1 MSNFYVN
8 SVKRKMKF
16 QKLDLQSMQNNDE
29 DSLSNVENLSPKDE
43 IRQEESNLREEAIS
57 DLKFKL
63 HDNFSHILTDTNL
76 PNENNENNEN
86 LNSQEKINPSE
97 DNIDVRDISID
108 EGPEF
113 LNEAKIN
120 LKQIENLA
128 GLSTR
133 NDDHKALLEERTKDD
148 LSIFIGELRTLTEKR
163 SQIKDSLHK
172 VDNELIKLQ
181 EKIYKNKKLYEDK
194 IAQLE
199 SINEIY
205 SQSANIV
212 SKIISEDTK
221 YEQL

>member
-63 HDNFSHILTDTNL
+63 HDNFAHILTDTNL
-76 PNENNENNEN
+76 PNENHKN
-86 LNSQEKINPSE
+86 LNYHESTNPSE
-97 DNIDVRDISID
+97 DNIDVSID

-133 NDDHKALLEERTKDD
+133 NDDHKALLEEPTKDD

-212 SKIISEDTK
+212 SKIISEDKK

>member
-29 DSLSNVENLSPKDE
+29 DSLSNVENLSTKDE

-63 HDNFSHILTDTNL
+63 HDNFSHILTDTNI
-76 PNENNENNEN
+76 PNENHKN
-86 LNSQEKINPSE
+86 LNYHESTNPSE
-97 DNIDVRDISID
+97 DNIDVSID

-133 NDDHKALLEERTKDD
+133 NDDYKALLEEPTKDN

-181 EKIYKNKKLYEDK
+181 EKIYKNKKIYEDK

>member
-8 SVKRKMKF
+8 SVKKKMKF

-29 DSLSNVENLSPKDE
+29 GSLSNVEDVSPKDE
-43 IRQEESNLREEAIS
+43 IMQEESNLREEAIS

-63 HDNFSHILTDTNL
+63 HNNFSHILSDSNS
-76 PNENNENNEN
+76 PNENLENM
-86 LNSQEKINPSE
+86 NSQENINPSE
-97 DNIDVRDISID
+97 DNIDVSID
-108 EGPEF
+108 EGPVF

-128 GLSTR
+128 GLSKR
-133 NDDHKALLEERTKDD
+133 NDNHKALLEEPTKDN

-181 EKIYKNKKLYEDK
+181 EKIYKNKKIYEDK

-212 SKIISEDTK
+212 SKIISEDKK
-221 YEQL
+221 YE

>member
-16 QKLDLQSMQNNDE
+16 QKLDLQSMQNNDKAG
-29 DSLSNVENLSPKDE
+29 LSNVENLSPKDE

-57 DLKFKL
+57 DLKFQL

-76 PNENNENNEN
+76 SNESESN
-86 LNSQEKINPSE
+86 LNNQDEVNLPD
-97 DNIDVRDISID
+97 DNHDITID

-128 GLSTR
+128 GLSAN
-133 NDDHKALLEERTKDD
+133 NDVQNALLEEPTKDN
-148 LSIFIGELRTLTEKR
+148 LSFFISELRSLTEKR
-163 SQIKDSLHK
+163 SQIKDRLHK

-181 EKIYKNKKLYEDK
+181 EKIYKNKKLYENK
-194 IAQLE
+194 IAELE

-221 YEQL
+221 YE

>member
-16 QKLDLQSMQNNDE
+16 QKLDLQSIQNNDE
-29 DSLSNVENLSPKDE
+29 DSLSNVDNSSPKDE

-63 HDNFSHILTDTNL
+63 HDNFSHILTDTNI
-76 PNENNENNEN
+76 PNENHKN
-86 LNSQEKINPSE
+86 LNSQESTNPSE
-97 DNIDVRDISID
+97 ENIDVSID

-133 NDDHKALLEERTKDD
+133 NDDHKALLEEPTKDN

-172 VDNELIKLQ
+172 VDDELIKLQ
-181 EKIYKNKKLYEDK
+181 EKIYKNKKIYEDK
-194 IAQLE
+194 IARLE

>member
-57 DLKFKL
+57 DIKFKL
-63 HDNFSHILTDTNL
+63 HDNFSHILTNTNL
-76 PNENNENNEN
+76 LNENHKN
-86 LNSQEKINPSE
+86 LNSQEFINPSE
-97 DNIDVRDISID
+97 ENIDVNDICIN
-108 EGPEF
+108 EGSEF

-133 NDDHKALLEERTKDD
+133 NDDYKALLEEPTKDN

-172 VDNELIKLQ
+172 VDDELIKLQ
-181 EKIYKNKKLYEDK
+181 EKIYKNKKIYEDK

>member
-29 DSLSNVENLSPKDE
+29 AGLSNVENLSPKDE

-57 DLKFKL
+57 DLKFQL

-76 PNENNENNEN
+76 SNESKSN
-86 LNSQEKINPSE
+86 LNNQDEVNLPD
-97 DNIDVRDISID
+97 DNHDITID

-128 GLSTR
+128 GLSAN
-133 NDDHKALLEERTKDD
+133 NDVQNALLEEPTKDN
-148 LSIFIGELRTLTEKR
+148 LSFFISELRSLTEKR
-163 SQIKDSLHK
+163 SQIKDRLHK

-181 EKIYKNKKLYEDK
+181 EKIYKNKKLYENK
-194 IAQLE
+194 IAELE

-221 YEQL
+221 YE

>member
-29 DSLSNVENLSPKDE
+29 DSVSNVENLSPKDE

-76 PNENNENNEN
+76 PNENNEN

-97 DNIDVRDISID
+97 DNIDVSID
-108 EGPEF
+108 EGPDF

-133 NDDHKALLEERTKDD
+133 NDDHKALLEEPSKDN

-163 SQIKDSLHK
+163 SQIKESLHK
-172 VDNELIKLQ
+172 VDDELIKLQ
-181 EKIYKNKKLYEDK
+181 EKIYKNKKIYEDK

>member
-63 HDNFSHILTDTNL
+63 HDNFSHILTDTNI
-76 PNENNENNEN
+76 PNENHKN
-86 LNSQEKINPSE
+86 LNSQESTNPSE
-97 DNIDVRDISID
+97 ENIDVSID

-133 NDDHKALLEERTKDD
+133 NDDHKALLEEPSKDN

-172 VDNELIKLQ
+172 VDDELIKLQ

-212 SKIISEDTK
+212 SKIISEDKK

>member
-1 MSNFYVN
+1 
-8 SVKRKMKF
+8 MKF

-63 HDNFSHILTDTNL
+63 HDNFSHILTDTNI
-76 PNENNENNEN
+76 PNENHKN
-86 LNSQEKINPSE
+86 LNSQESTNPSE
-97 DNIDVRDISID
+97 ENIDVSID

-133 NDDHKALLEERTKDD
+133 NDDHKALLEEPTKDD
-148 LSIFIGELRTLTEKR
+148 LSNFIGELRKLTEKR

-212 SKIISEDTK
+212 SKIISEDKK

>member
-1 MSNFYVN
+1 MSKFYVN

-43 IRQEESNLREEAIS
+43 IRQEESNLREEAIT

-63 HDNFSHILTDTNL
+63 HDNFAHILTDTNL
-76 PNENNENNEN
+76 PNEKNEN
-86 LNSQEKINPSE
+86 LNSQETINPSE
-97 DNIDVRDISID
+97 DNIDDRDISID

-133 NDDHKALLEERTKDD
+133 NDDHKTLLEEPTKDN

-172 VDNELIKLQ
+172 VDDELIKLQ
-181 EKIYKNKKLYEDK
+181 EKIYKNKKIYEDK

>member
-63 HDNFSHILTDTNL
+63 HDNFSHILTDTNI
-76 PNENNENNEN
+76 PNENHKN
-86 LNSQEKINPSE
+86 LNYHETTNPSE
-97 DNIDVRDISID
+97 DNIDVSID

-133 NDDHKALLEERTKDD
+133 NDDHKALLEEPTKDN

-172 VDNELIKLQ
+172 VDDELIKLQ
-181 EKIYKNKKLYEDK
+181 EKIYKNKKIYEDK

>member
-63 HDNFSHILTDTNL
+63 HDNFSHILTDTNI
-76 PNENNENNEN
+76 PNENHKN
-86 LNSQEKINPSE
+86 LNYHESTNPSE
-97 DNIDVRDISID
+97 ENIDISID

-133 NDDHKALLEERTKDD
+133 NDDHKALLEEPTKDN

-172 VDNELIKLQ
+172 VDDELIKLQ
-181 EKIYKNKKLYEDK
+181 EKIYKNKKIYEDK

-212 SKIISEDTK
+212 SKIISEDSK

>member
-1 MSNFYVN
+1 MN
-8 SVKRKMKF
+8 
-16 QKLDLQSMQNNDE
+16 L
-29 DSLSNVENLSPKDE
+29 SLSRIKALCKKLQNPEKNLKV
-43 IRQEESNLREEAIS
+43 IS
-57 DLKFKL
+57 VVG
-63 HDNFSHILTDTNL
+63 TNGK
-76 PNENNENNEN
+76 NGTI
-86 LNSQEKINPSE
+86 QAM
-97 DNIDVRDISID
+97 RSI
-108 EGPEF
+108 

-133 NDDHKALLEERTKDD
+133 NDDYKALLEEPTKDD

-181 EKIYKNKKLYEDK
+181 EKIYKNKKIYEDK

-199 SINEIY
+199 TINEIY

>member
-63 HDNFSHILTDTNL
+63 HDNFSHILTDTNI
-76 PNENNENNEN
+76 PNENHKN
-86 LNSQEKINPSE
+86 LNYHESTNPSE
-97 DNIDVRDISID
+97 DNIDVSID

-133 NDDHKALLEERTKDD
+133 NDDHKALLEEPTKDN

-172 VDNELIKLQ
+172 VDDELIKLQ
-181 EKIYKNKKLYEDK
+181 EKIYKNKKIYEDK

-212 SKIISEDTK
+212 SKIISEDKK

>member
-63 HDNFSHILTDTNL
+63 HDNFSHILTDTNI
-76 PNENNENNEN
+76 PNENHKN
-86 LNSQEKINPSE
+86 LNYHESTNPSE
-97 DNIDVRDISID
+97 DNIDVSID

-133 NDDHKALLEERTKDD
+133 NDDHKALLEEPTKDD

-163 SQIKDSLHK
+163 SQIKNSLHK
-172 VDNELIKLQ
+172 VDDELIKLQ

-212 SKIISEDTK
+212 SKIISEDKK

>member
-29 DSLSNVENLSPKDE
+29 DSVSNVENLSPKDE

-63 HDNFSHILTDTNL
+63 HDNFSHILTDTNI
-76 PNENNENNEN
+76 PNENHKN
-86 LNSQEKINPSE
+86 LNYHESTNPSE
-97 DNIDVRDISID
+97 ENIDVSID

-133 NDDHKALLEERTKDD
+133 NDDHKALLEEPTKDN
-148 LSIFIGELRTLTEKR
+148 LSIFIGELRKLTEKR

-172 VDNELIKLQ
+172 VDDELIKLQ
-181 EKIYKNKKLYEDK
+181 EKIYKNKKIYEDK

-212 SKIISEDTK
+212 SKIISEDKK

>member
-63 HDNFSHILTDTNL
+63 HDNFAHILTDTNL
-76 PNENNENNEN
+76 PNENNEN

-97 DNIDVRDISID
+97 DNIDVSID
-108 EGPEF
+108 EGTEF

-128 GLSTR
+128 GLSTG
-133 NDDHKALLEERTKDD
+133 NDDHKALLEEPTKDD

-172 VDNELIKLQ
+172 VDDELIKLQ
-181 EKIYKNKKLYEDK
+181 EKIYKNKKIYEDK

>member
-1 MSNFYVN
+1 MTSILGISAFYH
-8 SVKRKMKF
+8 
-16 QKLDLQSMQNNDE
+16 
-29 DSLSNVENLSPKDE
+29 DSAAALVVDGE
-43 IRQEESNLREEAIS
+43 IIAAAQEERFSRIKHDARYPAKAI
-57 DLKFKL
+57 
-63 HDNFSHILTDTNL
+63 
-76 PNENNENNEN
+76 
-86 LNSQEKINPSE
+86 QY
-97 DNIDVRDISID
+97 V
-108 EGPEF
+108 

-133 NDDHKALLEERTKDD
+133 NDDHKALLEEPTKDN

-172 VDNELIKLQ
+172 VDDELIKLQ
-181 EKIYKNKKLYEDK
+181 EKIYKNKKIYEDK

>member
-1 MSNFYVN
+1 
-8 SVKRKMKF
+8 
-16 QKLDLQSMQNNDE
+16 MQNNDE
-29 DSLSNVENLSPKDE
+29 AGLSNVENLSPKDE
-43 IRQEESNLREEAIS
+43 IRQEESNLREQAIS
-57 DLKFKL
+57 DLKFQL

-76 PNENNENNEN
+76 SNESKSN
-86 LNSQEKINPSE
+86 LNNQDEVNLPD
-97 DNIDVRDISID
+97 DNHDITID

-128 GLSTR
+128 GLSAN
-133 NDDHKALLEERTKDD
+133 NDVQNALLEEPTKDN
-148 LSIFIGELRTLTEKR
+148 LSFFISELRSLTEKR
-163 SQIKDSLHK
+163 SQIKDRLHK

-181 EKIYKNKKLYEDK
+181 EKIYKNKKLYENK
-194 IAQLE
+194 IAELE

-221 YEQL
+221 YE

>member
-29 DSLSNVENLSPKDE
+29 DSVSNVENLSPKDE

-76 PNENNENNEN
+76 PNENNEN

-97 DNIDVRDISID
+97 DNIDVSID

-133 NDDHKALLEERTKDD
+133 NDDHKALLEEPTKDN

-172 VDNELIKLQ
+172 VDDELIKLQ

>member
-29 DSLSNVENLSPKDE
+29 DSLSNVQNLSPKDE

-57 DLKFKL
+57 DLKFQL

-76 PNENNENNEN
+76 SNESKSN
-86 LNSQEKINPSE
+86 LNNQDEVNLPD
-97 DNIDVRDISID
+97 DNHDITID
-108 EGPEF
+108 ESPEF

-128 GLSTR
+128 GLSAN
-133 NDDHKALLEERTKDD
+133 NDVQNALLEEPTKDN
-148 LSIFIGELRTLTEKR
+148 LSFFISELRSLTEKR
-163 SQIKDSLHK
+163 SQIKDRLHK

-181 EKIYKNKKLYEDK
+181 EKIYKNKKLYENK
-194 IAQLE
+194 IAELE

-221 YEQL
+221 YE